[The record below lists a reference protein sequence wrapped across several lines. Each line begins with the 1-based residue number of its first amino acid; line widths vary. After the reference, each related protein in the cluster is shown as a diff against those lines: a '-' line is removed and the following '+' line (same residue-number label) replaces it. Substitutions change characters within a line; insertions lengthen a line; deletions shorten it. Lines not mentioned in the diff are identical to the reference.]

1 MRCAQHLSESL
12 HFAYQVIRNSMN
24 DPFLFQRDR
33 AAELFLIRHADAI
46 PEEDEIIPGGIYD
59 DLPLSRTGRKQAQ
72 ALAERLSSLSF
83 DAMYS
88 SPLRRCLE
96 TAAPLA
102 ERLGIAPIVEE
113 RLKEIRLGNIRPLPD
128 DGQDLAAL
136 TKALQERQV
145 EIVRIAGET
154 GNWDEIPD
162 SELSGAFRRRV
173 VESLNEIVSK
183 HIGQRV
189 IVFAHGGVINAY
201 IAEVL
206 GLEKDF
212 FFPAANTSISIVRAS
227 AERRVLYVLNDI
239 GHIMRP
245 A

>member
-1 MRCAQHLSESL
+1 
-12 HFAYQVIRNSMN
+12 MN
-24 DPFLFQRDR
+24 DPFLFQRNS

-46 PEEDEIIPGGIYD
+46 PEADEIIPSGIYD

-83 DAMYS
+83 DALYS

-102 ERLGIAPIVEE
+102 ERLGMTPIIADG
-113 RLKEIRLGNIRPLPD
+113 LKEIKLGNVHPLPE

-136 TKALQERQV
+136 TKALQERQI
-145 EIVRIAGET
+145 EIVRVAGES
-154 GNWDEIPD
+154 GHWDGIPD
-162 SELSGAFRRRV
+162 SEQSIAFRSRV
-173 VESLNEIVSK
+173 VETLDAIVSK
-183 HIGQRV
+183 HIGQR
-189 IVFAHGGVINAY
+189 ILAFAHGGVINAY

-212 FFPAANTSISIVRAS
+212 FFPAANTSISIVRVAS
-227 AERRVLYVLNDI
+227 KKQRVLYVLNDI